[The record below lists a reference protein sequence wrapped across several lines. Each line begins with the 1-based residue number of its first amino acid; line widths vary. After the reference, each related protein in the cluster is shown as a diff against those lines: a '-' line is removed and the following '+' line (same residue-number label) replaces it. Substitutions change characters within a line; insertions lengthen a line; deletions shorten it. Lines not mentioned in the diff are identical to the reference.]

1 MKLILIAIIAVLA
14 YWGYQQYESKQ
25 VSALYESDSQY
36 FVEDNAANLGQ
47 GPIPASSTT
56 FSCDGRTQCS
66 QMTSCEEAT
75 YFIQHCPNT
84 QMDGN
89 HDGVPCER
97 QWCN

>member
-14 YWGYQQYESKQ
+14 YLGYQQYESRQ

-36 FVEDNAANLGQ
+36 FVEDNAASLGQ
-47 GPIPASSTT
+47 APVPASPTA
-56 FSCDGRTQCS
+56 FSCDGRTHCS

-84 QMDGN
+84 EMDGN